1 MDEQT
6 IKFSVPDPKIPNTPE
21 KDFQKY
27 FLNNLDQIMESTLP
41 IKYEYTLDTKIME
54 ENKNLFLSNKFIK
67 DIIFPSIHQIINDHQ
82 AYLEIEAIQTS
93 NKNQFNF
100 KQNPYDEKG
109 IIHLSEKSF
118 EYLRSKILLM
128 LLMKFLDESKH
139 EDKFIYVSE
148 YNEQVINL
156 SKYITYYYD
165 KNEYVFYIEILLDLY
180 IVLLSGGDEGGNNVY
195 LEQFNF
201 WFLFLI
207 PFLKLKIKNLSYE
220 YFLTD
225 EVNTTQLNSENS
237 EPNSNNNQNDEF
249 KTKILLI
256 QNKYISFIQHFIFLT
271 KPQNAVF
278 SLTNNNL
285 WIEELFESLP
295 GGRIV
300 IESIQSQV
308 TNLDISPP
316 HLTLARQIFFNHLIF
331 NAYGKFSTFKFEKFL
346 QDLIRFN
353 FKVESFMINIFEF
366 ENYEYLSLIK
376 YNQDIIDEVTRN
388 AISLFESL
396 KLIFLQLHSQKLNLI
411 TLQVKDFVSYKSY
424 MKDIIIKFKDLVRE
438 ILSKKIKTI
447 VLFSDVIDNCKVI
460 KKNVLSSVSKESYTK
475 YFGKKFIEENNIEQ
489 FYNEISNSLSLSLN
503 VNNEIIPSLPNLLIE
518 YNYALNKAEKH
529 FNTKNMFYLTIFE
542 KELKVLNNK
551 TIDLF
556 YLRNFQVEYITN
568 MKLGY
573 FNSFNDLLILLGK
586 LPLWNLHSLKK
597 ITFYLRSNKNF
608 SYRNIGNFFDLQWPK
623 RTLTSI
629 KFLYEKGFLYETF
642 DVFTLYEDFIS
653 KKYFSQ
659 KKEELISY
667 SLMKKTQSALTN
679 QMTRPLISLNE
690 TSIIAANN
698 LIQGNHSMLMELSSM
713 KDRNRN
719 YERKN
724 FSLFPLNFVLF
735 AQIDNYLEFKLNKDV
750 LYKIAMEIPMK
761 KIFSK
766 NLEKK
771 KLKDKFQNAILIS
784 EYNNIRLNLIF
795 YCAMIKIDAKNRNK
809 YYLNK
814 LMKKVRKGNCDTEI
828 NIFQYIFRFLKGRRV
843 IYNDF
848 PTSFKVFKKFGDD
861 ILRSQYAM

>member
-6 IKFSVPDPKIPNTPE
+6 IKFSGPDPKTPNTPE
-21 KDFQKY
+21 KDFQKK
-27 FLNNLDQIMESTLP
+27 FLSNIDQIMESTLP
-41 IKYEYTLDTKIME
+41 IKYEYILDTKKKE
-54 ENKNLFLSNKFIK
+54 KKKNFILSNKFIK
-67 DIIFPSIHQIINDHQ
+67 EIIFPSIHQIIIDHQ

-118 EYLRSKILLM
+118 EHLRSKILLM

-148 YNEQVINL
+148 YKENVINL

-165 KNEYVFYIEILLDLY
+165 KNEYEFYIEILLGLY
-180 IVLLSGGDEGGNNVY
+180 IVLISGGDENGNNVY

-207 PFLKLKIKNLSYE
+207 PFLGLNIKNLSYE

-225 EVNTTQLNSENS
+225 ELNITQFNSESS
-237 EPNSNNNQNDEF
+237 EPNNNNNKNNDF

-295 GGRIV
+295 GGSTV
-300 IESIQSQV
+300 IEGIQNQV
-308 TNLDISPP
+308 TNLETPP
-316 HLTLARQIFFNHLIF
+316 HLTRQIFFNHLIF
-331 NAYGKFSTFKFEKFL
+331 NAYGKLSTFKFEKFL

-366 ENYEYLSLIK
+366 ESYEYLSLIK
-376 YNQDIIDEVTRN
+376 YNQDIIDEVTLK

-396 KLIFLQLHSQKLNLI
+396 KTIFIQLHSQKLNLI

-438 ILSKKIKTI
+438 ILSKKLKTI
-447 VLFSDVIDNCKVI
+447 MLFSDVVDNYKII
-460 KKNVLSSVSKESYTK
+460 KKNMYSSISKESYTK
-475 YFGKKFIEENNIEQ
+475 YFGKKFIDENNIDQ
-489 FYNEISNSLSLSLN
+489 FYNEISNSTSFTLN
-503 VNNEIIPSLPNLLIE
+503 ANNEIIPSLPNLIIE

-529 FNTKNMFYLTIFE
+529 FDAKNLFYLTIFE
-542 KELKVLNNK
+542 RELKILNNK

-586 LPLWNLHSLKK
+586 LPLWNMHSLKK
-597 ITFYLRSNKNF
+597 VTFYLRSNKNF

-629 KFLYEKGFLYETF
+629 KFLYEKGYLYENF

-659 KKEELISY
+659 KKEELISN
-667 SLMKKTQSALTN
+667 SLMKKTHSALAN
-679 QMTRPLISLNE
+679 QMTRPLVSLNE

-698 LIQGNHSMLMELSSM
+698 LIQGSHSMLMELSSV
-713 KDRNRN
+713 KDSNRN
-719 YERKN
+719 YDRKN

-750 LYKIAMEIPMK
+750 LYKIAIEIPMK

-766 NLEKK
+766 NLKKK

-795 YCAMIKIDAKNRNK
+795 YCAMIKIDAKNKKN

-814 LMKKVRKGNCDTEI
+814 LMKKVKKGNCDTEI

-848 PTSFKVFKKFGDD
+848 PTSFKVFKKFGED
-861 ILRSQYAM
+861 ILRNQYAM